1 MGVILPRES
10 CHQTPR
16 TTTNAAMEGF
26 GTADDVIEERY
37 CDVELEDLE
46 GVALVVDPRSS
57 NARRVSRPLGPA
69 SHWNVAASA
78 SRFKSSSGGVG
89 SSFDK
94 LGASSVVTKKRVGLL
109 VTLLVLVFGGVYYL
123 GLLESKDE
131 TIVRNGEVAAKK
143 SKKTKKGR
151 VGSFTMEHLIAT
163 RIEAQKVITLL
174 EEYYFSKEQTNNM
187 LLQPWLDPW
196 SFNDDDD
203 DDDDDAIVS
212 SRENNMTNNEKHDR
226 NIKLIDTLA
235 RALVNDDQ
243 HTFLISGIGSS
254 VFAGHDNCHYDS
266 YQSQMERLWSPVW
279 HAADMEFVFQ
289 NAGEGGGC
297 GDSYANQN
305 YCFMQNGNPNSDL
318 FHWSWTYFGEASV
331 DMEMLIRWTQLL
343 PKRPSVHGLQ
353 LGLRPDNGAWNELAK
368 HYSKVGFNMV
378 YKQQALVNGGH
389 NYTAE
394 ENNPDE
400 TKRFNRFGWGYVGDG
415 YHNTTRYGEDLE
427 EIRKHSLG
435 TNMRNWHPGPLGFQ
449 TVSDVYTYTYTI
461 ALLKAL
467 DLIEQDLNNGIDPRD
482 TWSESTRLTI
492 TKDNL
497 PTPILCDPQYCV
509 VDEPPQCLNFE
520 LPTFGVSGASVEH
533 GNFPPLEEYFDKLQ
547 SPGHTANPTND
558 NLNPYKD
565 ELQNWT
571 MWHTPNDLWYM
582 TNQDDKA
589 YYQDREDRN
598 VCRHNDACGGISA
611 QTVADGSVVFRLP
624 QMLVGLLIICGME
637 SPIYNNTNI
646 EISYNTL
653 VIELDQM
660 DVYPNGKCTRLM
672 KNFTTIEAQQQLET
686 NYLAIKVLS
695 DMDKPIRITQVITL

>member
-1 MGVILPRES
+1 MK
-10 CHQTPR
+10 
-16 TTTNAAMEGF
+16 GF
-26 GTADDVIEERY
+26 GTSDFEIEEQY
-37 CDVELEDLE
+37 CDVELE
-46 GVALVVDPRSS
+46 GVALVVVDPSS
-57 NARRVSRPLGPA
+57 RNDNARRLSRPLGSA
-69 SHWNVAASA
+69 SHWTSAASA
-78 SRFKSSSGGVG
+78 SRFKSSSVVSGAFNRLG
-89 SSFDK
+89 SSII
-94 LGASSVVTKKRVGLL
+94 VKKRIGLL

-123 GLLESKDE
+123 GMLESKDE
-131 TIVRNGEVAAKK
+131 TIVRNGEVAPKMNKLKK
-143 SKKTKKGR
+143 KKKKGK
-151 VGSFTMEHLIAT
+151 VGLFTQEHLTAT
-163 RIEAQKVITLL
+163 RIEATNIITLL

-196 SFNDDDD
+196 SFDDTDDDT
-203 DDDDDAIVS
+203 DAATVS
-212 SRENNMTNNEKHDR
+212 SQENNVTTNNNNEKQER

-279 HAADMEFVFQ
+279 QAAGMEFVFQ

-297 GDSYANQN
+297 GDSYSNQN
-305 YCFMQNGNPNSDL
+305 YCFMQNANPNSDI
-318 FHWSWTYFGEASV
+318 FHWSWTYFGDASS
-331 DMEMLIRWTQLL
+331 DIEMLIRWTQLL
-343 PKRPSVHGLQ
+343 PKQPSVHGLQ

-378 YKQQALVNGGH
+378 YKQQALVNGGY

-394 ENNPDE
+394 GNNPDE
-400 TKRFNRFGWGYVGDG
+400 SKRFNRFEGGYVGDG

-435 TNMRNWHPGPLGFQ
+435 VNMRNWHPGPLGFQ

-467 DLIEQDLNNGIDPRD
+467 DLIEQDMDNGIDPRD
-482 TWSESTRLTI
+482 TWSDSTRLHMS
-492 TKDNL
+492 KDNL
-497 PTPILCDPQYCV
+497 PAPILCNSEYCV
-509 VDEPPQCLNFE
+509 VDEPPTCLNFE
-520 LPTFGVSGASVEH
+520 LPTFGSTGASVEH
-533 GNFPPLEEYFDKLQ
+533 GNFPPLEEYFEKLQ
-547 SPGHTANPTND
+547 SPGHTANPSND
-558 NLNPYKD
+558 NLNPFKD

-582 TNQDDKA
+582 TTQEDKA
-589 YYQDREDRN
+589 YYQDREDRD

-611 QTVADGSVVFRLP
+611 QTVSDGSVVFRLP
-624 QMLVGLLIICGME
+624 QMHVGLLIICGME

-646 EISYNTL
+646 EISYNNL
-653 VIELDQM
+653 VIELEQM

-672 KNFTTIEAQQQLET
+672 KNFTTIEAQEKEN

-695 DMDKPIRITQVITL
+695 DMDKPIRITQVITM